1 MKKIVI
7 CICLAF
13 ISIILVVYISYFK
26 SYEGRNQKENLNA
39 SKLYHL
45 YSSAL
50 LSTDIDKINNDMILS
65 SNPKLEYGNNL
76 SSDFYNVLSKY
87 AADNNVNINDGI
99 YYIEIRDKNVY
110 KVIYA
115 KWKYSGFVGMSPE
128 PNGKCSIYINE
139 VDKEKK
145 EFLKYLQK

>member
-13 ISIILVVYISYFK
+13 IPIILVVYISYFK
-26 SYEGRNQKENLNA
+26 SFEGRNHKENLSA

-50 LSTDIDKINNDMILS
+50 LSVDIDRINDDMILS
-65 SNPKLEYGNNL
+65 SNPKIEYANNL
-76 SSDFYNVLSKY
+76 SSDFDNILNKY
-87 AADNNVNINDGI
+87 AADNNININDGI
-99 YYIEIRDKNVY
+99 YYVEIRDKKVY

-115 KWKYSGFVGMSPE
+115 KWRYSGFVGMSPE
-128 PNGKCSIYINE
+128 PNGKCSIYISE
-139 VDKEKK
+139 VDKAKE
-145 EFLKYLQK
+145 EFLKYLKK